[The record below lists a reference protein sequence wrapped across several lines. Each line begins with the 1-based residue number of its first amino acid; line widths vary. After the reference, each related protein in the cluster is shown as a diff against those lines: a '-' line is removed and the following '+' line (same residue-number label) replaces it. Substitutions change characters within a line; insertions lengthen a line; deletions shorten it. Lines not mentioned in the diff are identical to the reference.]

1 MSTINP
7 QNKMF
12 RDNLKANM
20 PAILTGVRGQFG
32 YGPDDIISFK
42 FIHLYSQR
50 RATGLVIS
58 INGQPEIAM
67 SYDRAMD
74 YSGLKEFTVNYGG
87 NQCGKLWGKM
97 VEIPGFPYVKAFI
110 TWSTPMPDG
119 KDYHF
124 FVYEFSTGMKLYYAG
139 SNSSQEAIRLA
150 AKNIASMIKV
160 EGEYE
165 SFVNNVIKMYGRK
178 NS

>member
-1 MSTINP
+1 MSKINP

-12 RDNLKANM
+12 RNNLQKYM
-20 PAILTGVRGQFG
+20 PEILQGIRGQFS
-32 YGPDDIISFK
+32 YGPQDIIDYK
-42 FIHLYSQR
+42 FIHLYSNK
-50 RATGLVIS
+50 RATGLQIS

-74 YSGLKEFTVNYGG
+74 YANLKEFTVNYGG
-87 NQCGKLWGKM
+87 NKCGKLWGKM

-110 TWSTPMPDG
+110 TWSTPMPDY
-119 KDYHF
+119 KDYAF
-124 FVYEFSTGMKLYYAG
+124 FVYELSTGMKLYYQG

-150 AKNIASMIKV
+150 AKNIGSIIRNEK
-160 EGEYE
+160 EFKI
-165 SFVNNVIKMYGRK
+165 FVDNVISMYGVK